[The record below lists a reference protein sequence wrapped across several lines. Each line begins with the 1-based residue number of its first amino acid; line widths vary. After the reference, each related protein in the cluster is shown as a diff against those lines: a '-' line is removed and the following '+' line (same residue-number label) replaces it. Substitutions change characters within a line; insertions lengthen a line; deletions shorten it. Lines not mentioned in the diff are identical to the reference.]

1 VRPRISSRSA
11 TKLTKISAT
20 LVGHPITVGHVGE
33 WIASQVL
40 DIALE
45 GSATAKG
52 IDGLLTTAPLAGR
65 TVNVKWYLKREGI
78 LDVTRHPGLDY
89 YLVMT
94 GPAGAAVSSRGT
106 SRPWLIEAVYL
117 FGAAQILAELDARGV
132 AVGTASSV
140 RASQWTAAQV
150 YPRTQRS
157 PLQLSAE
164 QAAALALFGG
174 PS

>member
-1 VRPRISSRSA
+1 M
-11 TKLTKISAT
+11 
-20 LVGHPITVGHVGE
+20 
-33 WIASQVL
+33 
-40 DIALE
+40 E